1 MATPAY
7 DPAKMVVSIVER
19 GQGNHIC
26 HLWLDCGI
34 PLHHQCIGHGTA
46 TSDMLDML
54 GLGSSEKDV
63 LISIGPRSVVHR
75 TLTELNES
83 LGSAGRGKGKGIV
96 FSLSLNAVS
105 ALAAATWAAG
115 GKPSGQEEASMK
127 TESKHSLILVT
138 VNQGYTDDVM
148 DTAKKAG
155 ATGGTVVRARWAGA
169 DHLEQFYGIT
179 LQTEK
184 EIVAILAPNDIR
196 GRIMED
202 INAKHGLKTKAQ
214 ALLCSLAVDKAFKLT

>member
-1 MATPAY
+1 MANPAL
-7 DPAKMVVSIVER
+7 DPAKIVISIVER

-34 PLHHQCIGHGTA
+34 PLHYQCIGHGTA
-46 TSDMLDML
+46 TSDMMDML

-63 LISIGPRSVVHR
+63 LISIGPRSVVDR
-75 TLTELNES
+75 TLAELNES
-83 LGSAGRGKGKGIV
+83 LGDDGRGKGKGIV
-96 FSLSLNAVS
+96 FSLSLNAIS
-105 ALAAATWAAG
+105 ALITAIWSSKG
-115 GKPSGQEEASMK
+115 QPSAQEEPSMK
-127 TESKHSLILVT
+127 TESKLSLILIT

-148 DTAKKAG
+148 NTAKKAG
-155 ATGGTVVRARWAGA
+155 ATGGTIVRARWAGA
-169 DHLEQFYGIT
+169 EHLEQFYGIA

-196 GRIMED
+196 GQIMED
-202 INAKHGLKTKAQ
+202 INSKHGLKTEAQ